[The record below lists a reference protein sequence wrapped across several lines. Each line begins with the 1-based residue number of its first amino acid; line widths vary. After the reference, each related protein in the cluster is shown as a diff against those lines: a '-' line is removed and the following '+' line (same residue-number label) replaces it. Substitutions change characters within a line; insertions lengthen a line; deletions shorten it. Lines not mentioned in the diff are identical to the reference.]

1 MQMQSHIDVLGVQG
15 KHRGRHKLQSVQN
28 NVIET
33 YLPTYTVLGLY
44 PELIVRAKLY
54 L

>member
-1 MQMQSHIDVLGVQG
+1 MHSHMGMLGSQH
-15 KHRGRHKLQSVQN
+15 KNRDRHKLHSVQN
-28 NVIET
+28 DDIET
-33 YLPTYTVLGLY
+33 YIPTYRVFELY